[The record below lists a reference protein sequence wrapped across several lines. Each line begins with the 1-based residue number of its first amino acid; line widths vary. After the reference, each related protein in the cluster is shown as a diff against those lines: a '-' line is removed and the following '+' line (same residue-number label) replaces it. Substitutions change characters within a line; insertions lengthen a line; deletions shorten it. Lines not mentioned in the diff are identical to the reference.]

1 MAASPDPA
9 ANPADAAPSPAD
21 RPLATVGCAARCR
34 ARRRPASLDTPGK
47 RPGSLA
53 AARPSTVAQAS
64 GQRRATIRCVALAAA
79 VLFPFPAAHAAAEA
93 QTERPDWKTHF
104 DAAGATGTMVVVDE
118 RGPRRAHLVYDVH
131 RAKARYAPAST
142 FKIPHTLFALDA
154 GAVRDEFQ
162 VFRWD
167 GVNRRWPGH
176 NRDQDLRS
184 AMRTSALWVYQVFAK
199 QIGEPRA
206 GKYLAAID
214 YGNADPATRAG
225 DYWVD
230 GNLRIS
236 AQEQVVFLRKL
247 HRNALP
253 FRVEHQR
260 LVKDLMINEADRD
273 WILRAKT
280 GWDGKV
286 GWWVGWVEW
295 PTGPVF
301 FALNIDTP
309 NRTGDLGKREAIVRA
324 VLRSIEALPAE
335 ANGSGTR

>member
-1 MAASPDPA
+1 MTLRSV
-9 ANPADAAPSPAD
+9 
-21 RPLATVGCAARCR
+21 T
-34 ARRRPASLDTPGK
+34 
-47 RPGSLA
+47 
-53 AARPSTVAQAS
+53 
-64 GQRRATIRCVALAAA
+64 LAAA
-79 VLFPFPAAHAAAEA
+79 VLFWCSAAHAAAETP
-93 QTERPDWKTHF
+93 TERADWKRHF
-104 DAAGATGTMVVVDE
+104 DDAGATGTIVVVDE
-118 RGPRRAHLVYDVH
+118 RAPRWAHLVYDAH
-131 RAKARYAPAST
+131 RAGARYSPAST

-162 VFRWD
+162 VFPWD

-184 AMRTSALWVYQVFAK
+184 AMRTSALWVYQILAK
-199 QIGEPRA
+199 RIGEPRA
-206 GKYLAAID
+206 RKYLAGID
-214 YGNADPATRAG
+214 YGNADPTARAG

-247 HRNALP
+247 YRNGLP

-260 LVKDLMINEADRD
+260 LVKDLMINEAEFD

-295 PTGPVF
+295 PAGPVF

-309 NRTGDLGKREAIVRA
+309 NRTGDLDKRQAIVRA

-335 ANGSGTR
+335 ANGNGAR